1 MIDSEETM
9 PADRLAELTRYAH
22 SVANA
27 SASAMLHN
35 DGRRRLLTAALD
47 VQPGRRMVFGR
58 GVLLGSFAAALALA
72 VLSVWRFQARPLTYE
87 IRGGQRIAA
96 NYVDALHDT
105 PASVDFSD
113 GSQIVAAAGSRL
125 RIDATNE
132 RGARV
137 FVERGSA
144 RAHVVHREHSSW
156 VFIAGPFDVHITGT
170 RFTLAWD
177 PHEQAIDLTLH
188 EGSVAVDSP
197 LGSTHCVLSRG
208 QRFRASLAAGTM
220 QLENSD
226 GQSALLGPPSDPRDP
241 RDSAALTPAASNP
254 QNKSKRTLSWA
265 LRPRAAQA
273 SASEPSWATK
283 PGKAFDARKLTAANE
298 LASANEPASAHQT
311 TESASARKTS
321 EPAGTR
327 QPSEQ
332 DKAAESRSSDWP
344 SLVRH
349 GDFKAVVDAATVRG
363 IDITLRVASA
373 ADVRALAD
381 AARYTGHAELAE
393 RSLSALRNRFPGTR
407 HSAAAA
413 FLLGRTL
420 ESSGGMHDADRFYSL
435 YLSESPDGEFAA
447 EALAG
452 HMRAVAALQGPQAAK
467 PVALEYLRRYR
478 AGVHAET
485 ARRLANE
492 N

>member
-1 MIDSEETM
+1 MIDSEQTV
-9 PADRLAELTRYAH
+9 PDRLAELTRHAH
-22 SVANA
+22 SVTNA
-27 SASAMLHN
+27 SASATLHS

-47 VQPGRRMVFGR
+47 LQPGRRVVFGR
-58 GVLLGSFAAALALA
+58 ATIMASFAAALASA
-72 VLSVWRFQARPLTYE
+72 VLLAWSFRARPLTYE

-96 NYVDALHDT
+96 NYVDALRDT

-226 GQSALLGPPSDPRDP
+226 GRSASLGPPSDLRDLHGT
-241 RDSAALTPAASNP
+241 STPTPTTSNP
-254 QNKSKRTLSWA
+254 QSKSKHALSWA
-265 LRPRAAQA
+265 VHARAQA
-273 SASEPSWATK
+273 SASEPSPASK
-283 PGKAFDARKLTAANE
+283 PG
-298 LASANEPASAHQT
+298 
-311 TESASARKTS
+311 SASKALDAHNPTVAS
-321 EPAGTR
+321 EPGHGSEPSNAR
-327 QPSEQ
+327 QPSETG
-332 DKAAESRSSDWP
+332 KAAESRSTDWP
-344 SLVRH
+344 SLVRR
-349 GDFKAVVDAATVRG
+349 GDFAAVVDAATMRG
-363 IDITLRVASA
+363 IEITLRVASA

-407 HSAAAA
+407 QSAAAA

-420 ESSGGMHDADRFYSL
+420 ESSGGMHEADRFYSV
-435 YLSESPDGEFAA
+435 YLSESPDGEFAS

-452 HMRAVAALQGPQAAK
+452 HMRALAALQGPLAAK

-485 ARRLANE
+485 ARRLANG